1 MYSKG
6 KKKGRTIKII
16 FIASEFEENLTHF
29 RDILEFFSHRLWWAR
44 CSREKCEAGWGLS
57 RGKI

>member
-6 KKKGRTIKII
+6 KKKGRAIKII

-29 RDILEFFSHRLWWAR
+29 RDILEFFSHRLWWLDALGR
-44 CSREKCEAGWGLS
+44 NVRQDGG
-57 RGKI
+57 